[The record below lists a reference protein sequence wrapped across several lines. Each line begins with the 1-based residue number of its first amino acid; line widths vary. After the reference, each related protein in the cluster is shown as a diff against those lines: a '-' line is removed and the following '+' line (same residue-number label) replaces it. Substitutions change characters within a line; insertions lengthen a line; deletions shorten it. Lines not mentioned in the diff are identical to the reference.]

1 MYSRSTRKLRT
12 AVIGREEEE
21 PGQLLILTVINVACE
36 IHSEGYPCTTT
47 TVGTGIIHLRPY
59 ATNTAVGHENV
70 AREIQSL
77 FSRE

>member
-1 MYSRSTRKLRT
+1 MSPAKY
-12 AVIGREEEE
+12 
-21 PGQLLILTVINVACE
+21 TVKDTPA
-36 IHSEGYPCTTT
+36 TTT

>member
-36 IHSEGYPCTTT
+36 IHSEGYPVLPPRLVPVLFIYALTQQT
-47 TVGTGIIHLRPY
+47 LRS
-59 ATNTAVGHENV
+59 VMKM
-70 AREIQSL
+70 
-77 FSRE
+77 